1 MSCGAPSREA
11 RLQIT
16 DLICQVAE
24 LQGRQNAS
32 ADMEWKV
39 DDLERRLDEVRDAVT
54 HLLIENEKLY
64 WPDD

>member
-1 MSCGAPSREA
+1 MSCRAPSREA

-16 DLICQVAE
+16 NLICQVSE

-39 DDLERRLDEVRDAVT
+39 DDLERQLDKVRDAVT
-54 HLLIENEKLY
+54 HLLIENEQLH

>member
-24 LQGRQNAS
+24 LQGRTI
-32 ADMEWKV
+32 K
-39 DDLERRLDEVRDAVT
+39 RRM
-54 HLLIENEKLY
+54 K
-64 WPDD
+64 